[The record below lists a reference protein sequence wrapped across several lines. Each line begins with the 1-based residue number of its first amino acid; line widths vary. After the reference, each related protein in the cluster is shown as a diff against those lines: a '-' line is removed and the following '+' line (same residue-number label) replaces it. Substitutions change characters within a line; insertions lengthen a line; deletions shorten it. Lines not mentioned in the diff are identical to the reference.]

1 MAAFSTDFFM
11 EKVSA
16 KRATF
21 DRKVTIVGAD
31 KVGTAC
37 ANALLNRK
45 VASEICIVDTHHSS
59 VLAEIL
65 DIQHGATF
73 VNNAKVTG
81 GKDYSLSSGSQV
93 IIIATDATHKTRESR
108 PDIIQRNIHVMKDV
122 IPKIMAHNKNPI
134 LLILG
139 RPCEV
144 MTFLAWKVSGLPKN
158 RVFGIGTSIDTARFR
173 YFLSERLGVAPTECT
188 GWIIG
193 EEGDLSIPVWSS
205 LNVGGIRLRDVYP
218 NIGKQDKDKDNWA
231 SLHKQVVDVSYEI
244 LESKGYANW
253 GVSMACATI
262 VHDIFNNT
270 GCIRAVCTAAMN
282 QYGIDKNIFLS
293 FPSVITSDGVTNV
306 VKLPLDQDE
315 VAKIQEVARNVY
327 KKMCQLKV

>member
-1 MAAFSTDFFM
+1 
-11 EKVSA
+11 
-16 KRATF
+16 
-21 DRKVTIVGAD
+21 
-31 KVGTAC
+31 
-37 ANALLNRK
+37 
-45 VASEICIVDTHHSS
+45 
-59 VLAEIL
+59 
-65 DIQHGATF
+65 
-73 VNNAKVTG
+73 
-81 GKDYSLSSGSQV
+81 
-93 IIIATDATHKTRESR
+93 
-108 PDIIQRNIHVMKDV
+108 MKDA

-134 LLILG
+134 LLVLG

-218 NIGKQDKDKDNWA
+218 NMGKQDKDKDNWA

-270 GCIRAVCTAAMN
+270 GCIRAVCTAAMV
-282 QYGIDKNIFLS
+282 S
-293 FPSVITSDGVTNV
+293 
-306 VKLPLDQDE
+306 
-315 VAKIQEVARNVY
+315 
-327 KKMCQLKV
+327 CQASL